1 MRIEEIIKRRVEKIL
16 PSKKD
21 FIEALKK
28 RKLKIYWGVD
38 PTSPELHLGHS
49 VPLLL
54 LKEFQKMGHKIII
67 LIGDFT
73 AKIGD
78 PTGKLS
84 CRKALSDKEIKKNL
98 KTYKDQIS
106 KILDFKKNPPD
117 FLFNSKWFSKMKLP
131 QFFKI
136 LSKFTLS
143 RLLERDMFQKRIKL
157 KKEIYLHEFLYPLLQ
172 GYDSVMIDCDV
183 EIGASDQLFNMMIG
197 RKLLKEIKGKEKFV
211 VTTPLLVDP
220 RTGKKFSKS
229 EKNYISL
236 QEKPKEMF
244 GKIMNLP
251 DEGIIPFLKL
261 CTEVPLVEVEK
272 IEKKLSKKEI
282 NPKEVKKFLAFEIVK
297 MYYGK
302 KLAKKAKE
310 EFERV
315 FEKKEKPKEIE
326 KIQLK
331 EKEIGI
337 VDLLLKVKFASS
349 KSEAKR
355 LIKEG
360 AIKIENEKISNPQ
373 KKIKIKK
380 GMILKKGK
388 RFFVEIT

>member
-1 MRIEEIIKRRVEKIL
+1 M
-16 PSKKD
+16 
-21 FIEALKK
+21 
-28 RKLKIYWGVD
+28 
-38 PTSPELHLGHS
+38 
-49 VPLLL
+49 
-54 LKEFQKMGHKIII
+54 
-67 LIGDFT
+67 
-73 AKIGD
+73 
-78 PTGKLS
+78 
-84 CRKALSDKEIKKNL
+84 
-98 KTYKDQIS
+98 
-106 KILDFKKNPPD
+106 
-117 FLFNSKWFSKMKLP
+117 
-131 QFFKI
+131 
-136 LSKFTLS
+136 
-143 RLLERDMFQKRIKL
+143 
-157 KKEIYLHEFLYPLLQ
+157 
-172 GYDSVMIDCDV
+172 
-183 EIGASDQLFNMMIG
+183 NMMIG

-211 VTTPLLVDP
+211 ITTPLLVDP

-244 GKIMNLP
+244 GKIMNVP
-251 DEGIIPFLKL
+251 DEGIVPFLKL
-261 CTEVPLVEVEK
+261 CTEVPLIEIEK

-282 NPKEVKKFLAFEIVK
+282 NPKEIKKFLSFEIVK